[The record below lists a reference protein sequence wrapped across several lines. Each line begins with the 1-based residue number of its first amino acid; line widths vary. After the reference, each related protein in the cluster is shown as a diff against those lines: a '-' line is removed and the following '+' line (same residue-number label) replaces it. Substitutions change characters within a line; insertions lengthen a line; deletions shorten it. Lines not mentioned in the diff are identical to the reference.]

1 MCIPIQNQL
10 VFSRLILGTLL
21 LSGMILSVNQVSAQP
36 PESVADRLHTD
47 VKFELL
53 LSRERANGLAGQE
66 WAEVF
71 RQFEVPLRVRQPLY
85 NDKAGVEQDIFG
97 TTRRVVVTGLLDR
110 NGEIVFPDR
119 KFRLSEVRE
128 LAEWIEELKT
138 YGAQGAPEGQ
148 PLWGLNKAEFDLL
161 HAAMRTVVE
170 NKTSD
175 LDLAEAIVALEL
187 PSNYPIDFTSKAK
200 QTLGP
205 VDQIPTVKNDLT
217 GLAKGT
223 AFALLLREYGLSFT
237 PRRLPDE
244 SILLSI
250 EDAEEV
256 DKAWPIGWDPDS
268 IGLTRLS
275 LAKKLFVAVPVEV
288 DQMSMTQMLQEL
300 EKQTEIPV
308 FVDGMALKS
317 MNLDFDKMTVTYPRK
332 RTSWS
337 LCLRTLVSK
346 IQLTQELR
354 VDENDQAFLW
364 ITRFQPKMKPNS

>member
-1 MCIPIQNQL
+1 MSIQNHNQH
-10 VFSRLILGTLL
+10 FIPRLILGFLL
-21 LSGMILSVNQVSAQP
+21 ISGINFCMNQVCAQP
-36 PESVADRLHTD
+36 TESVVDRLHTD

-53 LSRERANGLAGQE
+53 LSRERANGLAGQQ

-119 KFRLSEVRE
+119 KFRLSDVGE
-128 LAEWIEELKT
+128 LSDWIEELQT
-138 YGAQGAPEGQ
+138 YGAQGTPEGQ
-148 PLWGLNKAEFDLL
+148 PLWGLSKAEFDLL

-175 LDLAEAIVALEL
+175 LDLAAAIVSLEL
-187 PSNYPIDFTSKAK
+187 PSNYPIDFTPKAK

-244 SILLSI
+244 SIILSI
-250 EDAEEV
+250 EDVEEV
-256 DKAWPIGWDPDS
+256 EKAWPIGWDPDS
-268 IGLTRLS
+268 LGLTRLT

-364 ITRFQPKMKPNS
+364 ITRFQPRSKPNP